1 MQVGVP
7 MMITVDDIA
16 DVAAFAN
23 YVYSE
28 GTEAPAAPTSSVA
41 AVHTPAAVTIAAV
54 TQSVSAPAT
63 VTSSSAPTGGRV
75 IASPLA
81 RKLIRDA
88 GLPSTALEGIKGSG
102 PGGRVVSAD
111 VINAIAVGIPSP
123 TATVAH
129 ATATPGTISAAP
141 TPAPLAYPAVSTQMS
156 GSSVYSDFELSDL
169 AKSVAARQ
177 TAAKQ
182 QVPHYYLS
190 VELNLTKLILLR
202 NELNG
207 SKGSLS
213 VLDFIVKASAL
224 AVNQVK

>member
-1 MQVGVP
+1 
-7 MMITVDDIA
+7 MMITVDDLA

-23 YVYSE
+23 YVYSD
-28 GTEAPAAPTSSVA
+28 GTAVTAASASTVA
-41 AVHTPAAVTIAAV
+41 AVHIPAASIISPVA
-54 TQSVSAPAT
+54 QSVSAPAT
-63 VTSSSAPTGGRV
+63 ITSSSTPTGGRV
-75 IASPLA
+75 VASPLA
-81 RKLIRDA
+81 RKLLRDA

-111 VINAIAVGIPSP
+111 VINAIATGIPSP
-123 TATVAH
+123 AAPVAH
-129 ATATPGTISAAP
+129 AAVTPSAISAAP
-141 TPAPLAYPAVSTQMS
+141 TQAPLASPAVSTQMS
-156 GSSVYSDFELSDL
+156 GSSVYQDFELSDL

-190 VELNLTKLILLR
+190 VELNLSKLILLR

-224 AVNQVK
+224 AVNQVKLN